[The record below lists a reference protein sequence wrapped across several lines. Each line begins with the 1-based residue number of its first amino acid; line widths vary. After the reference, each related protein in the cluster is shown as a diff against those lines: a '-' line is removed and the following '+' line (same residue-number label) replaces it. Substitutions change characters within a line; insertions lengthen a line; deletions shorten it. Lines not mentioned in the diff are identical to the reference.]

1 MQQKISLDNLTTNSV
16 SVKMQN
22 FILHETAEY
31 DIGLPHRTAYINSTR
46 GRAELTDELPEPY
59 RSAVLAVWG
68 PEPTITEET
77 EERTL

>member
-1 MQQKISLDNLTTNSV
+1 MQEKIILESLNTNSV
-16 SVKMQN
+16 DVKIQN
-22 FILHETAEY
+22 SIFHEGMEY

-77 EERTL
+77 EEKTL

>member
-1 MQQKISLDNLTTNSV
+1 MTKNISLDGLSVNGV
-16 SVKMQN
+16 SVKTQERIQHN
-22 FILHETAEY
+22 GTEY

-77 EERTL
+77 EEKTL